1 MQHEMPHCLVEYPDV
16 MLNVKMPHGIA
27 LRRIHHT
34 PTGNFH

>member
-1 MQHEMPHCLVEYPDV
+1 